1 MSTVLDEPATIFD
14 VDPAATRLDQRSN
27 GMRMSR
33 DEFLAIDDVDEL
45 YRYEL
50 VRGVVVVNAAPS
62 AGERGPNDK
71 LGHWLNTYSEG
82 HAQGAV
88 LDETLP
94 EQEIAIRDTVRRADR
109 VIWTGLGRRPN
120 PLSDVPTIVIE
131 FVSDTSRDRRRDYEE
146 KREEYAEI
154 GVKEYWII
162 DRFRR
167 SLTVCRGT
175 EERVVVKEAETYTTE
190 LLPGFELPLA
200 KLLAVA
206 DRWVDAGDS

>member
-14 VDPAATRLDQRSN
+14 VEPATTRLDQRSN
-27 GMRMSR
+27 GLRMSR
-33 DEFLAIDDVDEL
+33 EEFLAVDDVDRML
-45 YRYEL
+45 RYEL
-50 VRGVVVVNAAPS
+50 VRGVVVVNPPPS

-71 LGHWLNTYSEG
+71 LGYWLNSYAEG

-94 EQEIAIRDTVRRADR
+94 EQEIAIRDSVRRADR
-109 VIWTGLGRRPN
+109 AVWTGLGRRPD
-120 PLSDVPTIVIE
+120 PMSDVPTILIE
-131 FVSDTSRDRRRDYEE
+131 FVSNTSRDRRRDYEE

-154 GVKEYWII
+154 GVREYWII

-175 EERVVVKEAETYTTE
+175 EERIVVKEAETYRPD

-206 DRWVDAGDS
+206 DRWADA